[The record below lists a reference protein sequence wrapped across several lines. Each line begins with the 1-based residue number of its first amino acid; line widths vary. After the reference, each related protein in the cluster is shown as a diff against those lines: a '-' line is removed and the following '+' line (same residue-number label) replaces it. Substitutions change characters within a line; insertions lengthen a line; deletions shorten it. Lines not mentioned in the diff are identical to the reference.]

1 MPDIYSYYRA
11 LLKSLFVLVLLL
23 CANLVFSQPVINSF
37 SPASGA
43 IGTTVTISGSNF
55 NTTPSNNTVYFG
67 YVTASVL
74 SATATTLTVT
84 VPSGATYQ
92 PISVTTNNLTAYS
105 QVPFNVTFPGIGASF
120 AANSFATGVGFSSG
134 QYYDVCVGDVDGDG
148 KNDVIT
154 TNADNRFSV
163 FRNTSTNSSVSFAAK
178 VDYGPMDSPY
188 SITLVDFD
196 GDGKLDIATG
206 WGPTLSIYRN
216 NCTPG
221 TISFTFATDM
231 YIGNMLNN
239 LITTDLDGDGK
250 PDLALADD
258 YGITIR
264 KNNSTGSTISFAFP
278 EFFNA
283 GERAHSIAADDLDG
297 DGKQDLVIALNVSE
311 TNFNG
316 KISIFRN
323 TTVPGAPFSA
333 SSLAPKVDFL
343 TGGTG
348 GFGVKIDDL
357 DGDGKS
363 DIIASNNS
371 SGNIAVFKNTCTPG
385 NISLATNTNYGT
397 GAGPGLLAIDDL
409 DGDGKADI
417 IIPAGNKVG
426 LMKNISTAGAI
437 ALATNFE
444 YDNSNT
450 AKSSST
456 GDLDGDGKPELII
469 ANYPGQGF
477 TVFQNKIGEPTITAS
492 GSSPVT
498 GNIVIESTVDAS
510 VQLYNGAPYV
520 QRHYDILPDNNPA
533 SATATITLY
542 FTQQEFDNFNAT
554 AAHGTDL
561 PTAPTDATG
570 KANLRIYQYHGTST
584 TGLPG
589 SYTGSAV
596 AIDPDDNNIVWN
608 AATQWWAVTF
618 NVNGFS
624 GFFASNNS
632 SLTPLPV
639 TLLDFTGTTIA
650 NNTVLKWKV
659 ENEAAFHRYEI
670 EYAANDAGH
679 YTIVGKVFP
688 DDQSQATGFY
698 EFIHKNANSFGGT
711 GYYRLKMTDLDG
723 SYKYS
728 RIVTVQ
734 FSKTIAVN
742 VNPTLIKQGESI
754 RIKVTGNSTNLYRVI
769 ISDVAGQV
777 VDART
782 MYGNNL
788 LLETGKLQTGTY
800 FIKVEG
806 EAIRRTVK
814 VIIQ

>member
-1 MPDIYSYYRA
+1 MRDIYSYDRS
-11 LLKSLFVLVLLL
+11 LLKSLFVFVFLL
-23 CANLVFSQPVINSF
+23 CTNLVFSQPVINSF

-43 IGTTVTISGSNF
+43 IGTTVTITGNNF
-55 NTTPSNNTVYFG
+55 NTTPADNTVYFG
-67 YVTASVL
+67 YVKASVL

-105 QVPFNVTFPGIGASF
+105 QVPFNVTFPGIGTNF
-120 AANSFATGVGFSSG
+120 AANSFATGVGFSTG

-154 TNADNRFSV
+154 ANADNSFSV
-163 FRNTSTNSSVSFAAK
+163 FRNTSSTSSVSFAAK
-178 VDYGPMDSPY
+178 VDYLYPMSSPY
-188 SITLVDFD
+188 AITLADFD
-196 GDGKLDIATG
+196 GDGKLDLAFG
-206 WGPTLSIYRN
+206 WGPLLSVYRN

-221 TISFTFATDM
+221 TISFTSATDLFL
-231 YIGNMLNN
+231 GNSFYNMV
-239 LITTDLDGDGK
+239 TPDLDGDGK
-250 PDLALADD
+250 PDLALAD
-258 YGITIR
+258 GFGLTII

-278 EFFNA
+278 EYFNA
-283 GERAHSIAADDLDG
+283 GNWAQSIAANDLDG

-311 TNFNG
+311 TNSNG

-323 TTVPGAPFSA
+323 TTTQGAPFSA
-333 SSLAPKVDFL
+333 SSLAPKVDTL

-348 GFGVKIDDL
+348 GFGVKIADL
-357 DGDGKS
+357 DGDGKA

-385 NISLATNTNYGT
+385 NISLAAITNYST
-397 GAGPGLLAIDDL
+397 GAGPGLLSIDDL

-426 LMKNISTAGAI
+426 LMKNTSASGNI

-444 YDNSNT
+444 YDNNNT

-469 ANYPGQGF
+469 ANSPGQGF
-477 TVFQNKIGEPTITAS
+477 TVFRNKIGEPTITAS

-498 GNIVIESTVDAS
+498 GNIEIQSTVDAS

-520 QRHYDILPDNNPA
+520 QRHYDILPDNNAA
-533 SATATITLY
+533 SATGTITLY

-554 AAHGTDL
+554 AGHGTDL

-596 AIDPDDNNIVWN
+596 TIDPDDNNIVWN

-618 NVNGFS
+618 DVVGFS
-624 GFFASNNS
+624 GFFASNSS
-632 SLTPLPV
+632 SLIPLPV
-639 TLLDFTGTTIA
+639 TLLDFNGTTVD
-650 NNTVLKWKV
+650 NNTVLKWKA
-659 ENEAAFHRYEI
+659 ENEAAFDRYEI
-670 EYAANDAGH
+670 EYASDDAGH
-679 YTIVGKVFP
+679 YTVVGKVFP
-688 DDQSQATGFY
+688 ADQSQATASY

-711 GYYRLKMTDLDG
+711 GYYRLKMIDLDG
-723 SYKYS
+723 SHKYS
-728 RIVTVQ
+728 RVVTLQ
-734 FSKTIAVN
+734 FSKSIAVN

-754 RIKVTGNSTNLYRVI
+754 RINVTGNSTNPYRVI
-769 ISDVAGQV
+769 ISNISGQV

-782 MYGNNL
+782 MYGNL
-788 LLETGKLQTGTY
+788 LLETGKLQPGTY
-800 FIKVEG
+800 FIKVDG

-814 VIIQ
+814 VIIL